1 MAAKQR
7 LRPSVRKIP
16 SLLWKFMTM
25 LLGMA
30 LALSLFVWA
39 WQKLD
44 QPDLAQWWRAV
55 PIWVWAT
62 AAAVWACTFILR
74 AIRLRQEW
82 QWKRKISLRIALHM
96 VLLHNS
102 AALLMP
108 LRSGELGYPL
118 LVRKVFDASWPES
131 LRSLLW
137 LRFQDAVVL
146 GLLALLFWPFTP
158 PIVAGLI
165 AAPVLIA
172 LLASRKHL
180 EKLVLACH
188 GRVEWFGFIWH
199 GRDRPA
205 GWLLSLGNW
214 LLKIA
219 VIALLLQVILPE
231 SVTFGMQASVS
242 AALGGEIAALLP
254 LQGPAS
260 LGTYETGVWLFSG
273 LPLEQAPLVGM
284 AALLVH
290 LFCLGV
296 SLLLALLVAALDGPA
311 FWRLSHEKTRIDSIQ
326 N

>member
-1 MAAKQR
+1 MLKTPLR
-7 LRPSVRKIP
+7 L
-16 SLLWKFMTM
+16 LKFMAM
-25 LLGMA
+25 LLGLA
-30 LALSLFVWA
+30 LALGLFVWA
-39 WQKLD
+39 WGKLD
-44 QPDLAQWWRAV
+44 RPDLAQWWRDV
-55 PIWVWAT
+55 PIWVWA
-62 AAAVWACTFILR
+62 AAAATWACTFILR

-82 QWKRKISLRIALHM
+82 QWKRHISLRTALHV

-146 GLLALLFWPFTP
+146 GLLALLFWPFAH
-158 PIVAGLI
+158 PIAAALI

-172 LLASRKHL
+172 LLTSRQHL
-180 EKLVLACH
+180 EKLVLACR
-188 GRVEWFGFIWH
+188 GRVEWFGFLWH
-199 GRDRPA
+199 GRDRHA

-219 VIALLLQVILPE
+219 VVALLLQVILQE
-231 SVTFGMQASVS
+231 SIRLGLQASVS
-242 AALGGEIAALLP
+242 SALGGEIAALLP
-254 LQGPAS
+254 IQGPAS

-296 SLLLALLVAALDGPA
+296 SLLLALLVAAVDGPA
-311 FWRLSHEKTRIDSIQ
+311 FWRAPNEKNRIDPIQ
-326 N
+326 H

>member
-1 MAAKQR
+1 MA
-7 LRPSVRKIP
+7 
-16 SLLWKFMTM
+16 M
-25 LLGMA
+25 LLGLA

-44 QPDLAQWWRAV
+44 QPDLVQWWRAV
-55 PIWVWAT
+55 PIWVWIT
-62 AAAVWACTFILR
+62 AAAVWACTFVLR

-82 QWKRKISLRIALHM
+82 QWKRQISLRTALHM

-158 PIVAGLI
+158 PIVATLI

-180 EKLVLACH
+180 EKLVLFCH

-219 VIALLLQVILPE
+219 VVALLLQVILPE
-231 SVTFGMQASVS
+231 SVSFGMQARVS
-242 AALGGEIAALLP
+242 AALGGEIAALMP
-254 LQGPAS
+254 IQGPAS

-273 LPLEQAPLVGM
+273 LPLEQAPSVGM
-284 AALLVH
+284 AALLIH

-296 SLLLALLVAALDGPA
+296 SLLLALLVAVVDGPA
-311 FWRLSHEKTRIDSIQ
+311 FWRLSNEKPPIDSIP

>member
-1 MAAKQR
+1 VLKTPLR
-7 LRPSVRKIP
+7 L
-16 SLLWKFMTM
+16 LKFMAM
-25 LLGMA
+25 LLGLA
-30 LALSLFVWA
+30 LALGLFVWA
-39 WQKLD
+39 WGKLD
-44 QPDLAQWWRAV
+44 RPDLAQWWRAV
-55 PIWVWAT
+55 PMWVWA
-62 AAAVWACTFILR
+62 AAAGAWACTFILR

-82 QWKRKISLRIALHM
+82 QWKRQVSLRTALHV

-146 GLLALLFWPFTP
+146 GFLALLFWPFAH
-158 PIVAGLI
+158 PIAAALI

-172 LLASRKHL
+172 LLASRQHL
-180 EKLVLACH
+180 EKLVLACR
-188 GRVEWFGFIWH
+188 GRVEWFGFLWH
-199 GRDRPA
+199 GRGRPG

-219 VIALLLQVILPE
+219 VVALLLQVILQE
-231 SVTFGMQASVS
+231 SIRLGMQASVS

-254 LQGPAS
+254 IQGPAS
-260 LGTYETGVWLFSG
+260 LGTYEAGVWLFSG

-296 SLLLALLVAALDGPA
+296 SLLLALLVAAVDGPA
-311 FWRLSHEKTRIDSIQ
+311 FWRVPNEKSRIDPIQ

>member
-1 MAAKQR
+1 MA
-7 LRPSVRKIP
+7 V
-16 SLLWKFMTM
+16 
-25 LLGMA
+25 LLGLA

-39 WQKLD
+39 WQQLD
-44 QPDLAQWWRAV
+44 RPDLSQWWRAV
-55 PIWVWAT
+55 PPWLWAT

-82 QWKRKISLRIALHM
+82 QWKRQISLRTALHV

-146 GLLALLFWPFTP
+146 ALLVLLFWPFTP
-158 PIVAGLI
+158 PIAAALI
-165 AAPVLIA
+165 AAPVLVA
-172 LLASRKHL
+172 LLASRQHL
-180 EKLVLACH
+180 EKFVLICH
-188 GRVEWFGFIWH
+188 GRVEWLGFIWH
-199 GRDRPA
+199 GRDRHA

-219 VIALLLQVILPE
+219 VVAILLQVILAE
-231 SVTFGMQASVS
+231 SVSLGMPASVS

-273 LPLEQAPLVGM
+273 LPLEQAPLLGM
-284 AALLVH
+284 VALLVH

-296 SLLLALLVAALDGPA
+296 SLLLALLVAAVDGPA
-311 FWRLSHEKTRIDSIQ
+311 FWRLSHGKNRPDSIQ